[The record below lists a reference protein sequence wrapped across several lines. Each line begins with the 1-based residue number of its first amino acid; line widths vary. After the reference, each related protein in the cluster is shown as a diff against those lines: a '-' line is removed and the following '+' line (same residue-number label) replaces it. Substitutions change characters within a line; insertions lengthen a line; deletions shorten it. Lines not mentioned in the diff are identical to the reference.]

1 MTATTITAVGRRSLS
16 PRRTMLLG
24 IGLPLAAAHF
34 MGPWADALMPGA
46 FGVAF
51 LSSLATS
58 KPLLARLAARRAAGK
73 PAAAARLATPAAVRA
88 LRLLTALWGVVL
100 ITLAAVLLALA
111 ATLPE
116 PEFGPIGTALG
127 LAVPAVLGAATFA
140 YARRRRTSDPATG

>member
-34 MGPWADALMPGA
+34 IGPWADALMPGA

-73 PAAAARLATPAAVRA
+73 PAAEARLATPAAVRA

-100 ITLAAVLLALA
+100 ITLAAVLLTLA
-111 ATLPE
+111 ATL